1 MIESLKRN
9 DVIVNVTIKPLD
21 NYSNNTIDISDFNKV
36 LSEELIDTIKLGIN
50 NSLNTGPLIG
60 YPLTGVNVKI
70 NKNSLIP
77 NDCDTQTLLV
87 VTQNA
92 IKETLKKSECHILEP
107 LMKLNIEI
115 NDKFLGNVISDI
127 TSRRNGYVEGI
138 DVINNNPNLPPKSL
152 VKSIVPLQGLI
163 GYSEVLRGITEGE
176 GRYEMIYHDYSQ
188 LSKQKEEKMLSNII

>member
-60 YPLTGVNVKI
+60 YPLTGVNVKV
-70 NKNSLIP
+70 NKNSSIP

-152 VKSIVPLQGLI
+152 VKSIVPLRGLI